1 MTEGDA
7 IAHAEQAA
15 RQAGYR
21 LDEYDRAGVT
31 SDDRGWWIFFRL
43 KPPGRP
49 GGHFAVCVEAAGS
62 VSITPGR

>member
-15 RQAGYR
+15 VEAGYR

-31 SDDRGWWIFFRL
+31 NDDRGWRIFFRL
-43 KPPGRP
+43 KPPGRL
-49 GGHFAVCVEAAGS
+49 GGHFAVRVEAAGS